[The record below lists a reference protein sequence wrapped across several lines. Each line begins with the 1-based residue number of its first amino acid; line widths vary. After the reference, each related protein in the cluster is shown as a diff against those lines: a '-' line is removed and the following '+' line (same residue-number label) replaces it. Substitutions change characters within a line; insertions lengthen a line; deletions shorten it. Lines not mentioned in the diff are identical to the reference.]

1 MSSGHGSSWGDCTDS
16 PAGPTPGLPDRSL
29 AHLPALPPP
38 QEVVE
43 MLTRNDGIVVM
54 APPSDNAEARKNIA
68 TLLSAIKPKQK
79 VGRGGVGWAGGIGK
93 RLMASVLPGLQ
104 PSGWADCWPA
114 VRWLTSANPTVPSHT
129 GGGGGELRRAGR
141 AAGQPDQRVCG
152 GGRGAAAGPAREG
165 GAQRGGVP
173 GGRACS
179 AEGGQGGMARCVGSR
194 LWVPLLGQTLAAG
207 SSPLGR
213 SSLCPALRRAA
224 QQPPRLTPCP
234 PCPAAV

>member
-1 MSSGHGSSWGDCTDS
+1 
-16 PAGPTPGLPDRSL
+16 
-29 AHLPALPPP
+29 
-38 QEVVE
+38 

-114 VRWLTSANPTVPSHT
+114 VRWLTSANPTAPSRT

-179 AEGGQGGMARCVGSR
+179 ATGAGRDGKVCQQQVVG
-194 LWVPLLGQTLAAG
+194 A
-207 SSPLGR
+207 
-213 SSLCPALRRAA
+213 PAWPNSGWWQRTTR
-224 QQPPRLTPCP
+224 QVKSVPCP
-234 PCPAAV
+234 EPSCPTPTSL